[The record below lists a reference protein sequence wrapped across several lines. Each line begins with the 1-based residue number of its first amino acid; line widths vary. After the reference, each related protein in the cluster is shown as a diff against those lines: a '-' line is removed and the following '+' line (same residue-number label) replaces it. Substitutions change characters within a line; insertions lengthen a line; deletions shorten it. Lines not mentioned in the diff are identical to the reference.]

1 MYTPNYNNAMMQN
14 EPQEAGSMGSLIG
27 IILII
32 AIIVLGGIY
41 FWGKKTSNQVP
52 TDANAVTADT
62 QTLENDLNSVDTTGG
77 ADVSAIDQK
86 TVGN

>member
-14 EPQEAGSMGSLIG
+14 EPTEGGSVGSLIG

-41 FWGKKTSNQVP
+41 FWGKRTANQAPTTSE
-52 TDANAVTADT
+52 AET
-62 QTLENDLNSVDTTGG
+62 QDIEADLNSTDTSI
-77 ADVSAIDQK
+77 DSDLNAIDAEL
-86 TVGN
+86 N

>member
-14 EPQEAGSMGSLIG
+14 EPQEGGSMGSLIG

-41 FWGKKTSNQVP
+41 FWGKNSAVSPADQNATIENIEEDLSA
-52 TDANAVTADT
+52 TDVSVTD
-62 QTLENDLNSVDTTGG
+62 DLN
-77 ADVSAIDQK
+77 AIDADLQ
-86 TVGN
+86 GN